1 MSNQITNVSGSWT
14 LLPLLGANTQV
25 LFNDSG
31 SFGGDS
37 GFTYDKTTG
46 TLTAGTIRATS
57 LTGSLTKLSDG
68 SNYLVA
74 GSGISITAGA
84 SGALT
89 IAAASP
95 MSASSSGSAIETIES
110 TISASYVDLATAG
123 PSVTLT
129 TNTSVICFINTIVAP
144 TISAGNAY
152 ICVAVTGSTVVTA
165 SDNPGAYGGG
175 HTTVTTP
182 LATVTYNMST
192 ALLFTGL
199 TPGSNTFTMKY
210 RSSGDATQQFAQRRI
225 FVQTLD

>member
-1 MSNQITNVSGSWT
+1 MSNQLTNVSGSWT
-14 LLPLLGANTQV
+14 LQPLIGSNTQV

-31 SFGGDS
+31 SFGGVS
-37 GFTYDKTTG
+37 GLTYNKSTG
-46 TLTAGTIRATS
+46 TLTAGTVRATS

-89 IAAASP
+89 VAAASP
-95 MSASSSGSAIETIES
+95 MSASSSGSAIETVES
-110 TISASYVDLATAG
+110 TNSGWGDLATVG

-129 TNTSVICFINTIVAP
+129 TNTSVICFINSDVAP

-165 SDNPGAYGGG
+165 SDGPGAYGGG
-175 HTTVTTP
+175 SVTVTTP
-182 LATVTYNMST
+182 LATNAYNMST

-210 RSSGDATQQFAQRRI
+210 RTSGDATQQFFKRRI

>member
-1 MSNQITNVSGSWT
+1 MNQLTNVSGSWT
-14 LLPLLGANTQV
+14 LQPLLGADTQV

-37 GFTYDKTTG
+37 GLTYNKTTG
-46 TLTAGTIRATS
+46 TLTAGTVRATS

-74 GSGISITAGA
+74 GSGVSITAGA

-95 MSASSSGSAIETIES
+95 MSASSSGSAIETVES
-110 TISASYVDLATAG
+110 TNSGWGDLATVG

-210 RSSGDATQQFAQRRI
+210 RSSGDATQQFSKRRI